1 MRRNTIVKITRAFV
15 AVVAS
20 LIGAV
25 ALAAESPT
33 LVCGLTGKESKTCCC
48 EQQKGGKLLC
58 MHPGK
63 TLEKC
68 CCTTK

>member
-1 MRRNTIVKITRAFV
+1 MRKNTIVRYTSGLDAI
-15 AVVAS
+15 VAS

-25 ALAAESPT
+25 TLAAESPT

-58 MHPGK
+58 MHTGK